1 MNVLLMTSDWKWT
14 GPAEPMIRLARGL
27 KDRGHRVLLAAPAP
41 PDSSMRSL
49 EEEAKNAGFPL
60 DLKLR
65 YDHGTRIWSD
75 RKEIQAVRDLVLQN
89 DINVVHTWHTRDHI
103 LAWRALG
110 ILSKTRK
117 ARLVRSYKA
126 GEAIARLPHNYALFG
141 LGCDGLICVSPFFA
155 RFNEGICSGP
165 VAGILGA
172 IDTERYCPAPKKT
185 EVLNSLGL
193 TTSNRIVG
201 IVARGQRRRRFPLL
215 LKAAKHLFE
224 SDPEARLLIIG
235 RGTNRKEVA
244 EDPARE
250 LGISDRVVFAGYR
263 TADYLDVIRCIDV
276 FTFLV
281 PGSDGT
287 CRAVIEALSMGIPVV
302 ATRRGSLPEIV
313 LDGKTGILSSESPRA
328 LAESWKLLISET
340 NLRATM
346 ARAARVDAKNRFQ
359 IKRFSEDVEGL
370 YHRTMQTG

>member
-1 MNVLLMTSDWKWT
+1 M
-14 GPAEPMIRLARGL
+14 
-27 KDRGHRVLLAAPAP
+27 
-41 PDSSMRSL
+41 
-49 EEEAKNAGFPL
+49 
-60 DLKLR
+60 
-65 YDHGTRIWSD
+65 
-75 RKEIQAVRDLVLQN
+75 
-89 DINVVHTWHTRDHI
+89 
-103 LAWRALG
+103 
-110 ILSKTRK
+110 
-117 ARLVRSYKA
+117 
-126 GEAIARLPHNYALFG
+126 
-141 LGCDGLICVSPFFA
+141 
-155 RFNEGICSGP
+155 
-165 VAGILGA
+165 
-172 IDTERYCPAPKKT
+172 
-185 EVLNSLGL
+185 
-193 TTSNRIVG
+193 
-201 IVARGQRRRRFPLL
+201 
-215 LKAAKHLFE
+215 FE

-302 ATRRGSLPEIV
+302 TTRRGSLPEIV
-313 LDGKTGILSSESPRA
+313 LDGKTGILSGESPKA

-340 NLRATM
+340 NLRTTM